1 MASLEDFKKA
11 ISETYEKQRDIIKKQ
26 GTERTAK
33 MVSTAGRKSALG
45 GITGP
50 LSVAM
55 TREAEKAGEGITS
68 DALAGL
74 GIAEAKSK
82 EGIML
87 KEYEE
92 TKAQEMANQQLVS
105 SVFSGVGSLIKGF
118 LPASNF
124 LPSK

>member
-55 TREAEKAGEGITS
+55 TREAESRGRHNIRR
-68 DALAGL
+68 LAGL

-82 EGIML
+82 KRIML

-92 TKAQEMANQQLVS
+92 KAQEMANQQLVS